1 MSCRGWA
8 AQGSLSLV
16 RSSGRLVGE
25 TRSIDKGLD
34 GFQLRLQVLDRLNGR
49 SDSIGTINDALSK
62 RLGDGDDCRHGVT
75 DRHPHLRVKGGVLIG
90 DKVRHAR

>member
-16 RSSGRLVGE
+16 QSSGRLVGE

-34 GFQLRLQVLDRLNGR
+34 GFQLRLQVLDRNDGR
-49 SDSIGTINDALSK
+49 SDSIGTAYDALPK
-62 RLGDGDDCRHGVT
+62 GLGNG
-75 DRHPHLRVKGGVLIG
+75 
-90 DKVRHAR
+90 